1 MTNLPRE
8 IQPDSALEERV
19 VSTLVAAGLVR
30 RRRVW
35 PVWVAAAAAVI
46 VLAFGVTMFRPTHTL
61 APGKTY
67 VVLLYE
73 DSTYRPAP
81 AGHDAER
88 VAVLAR
94 WADSLDTFGKFER
107 AGRLRGPGPL
117 GGLFMYGRRTMPT
130 RRGLR
135 RRVRSRSGEGTSRSN
150 VSSDDFSPHTPGVL
164 YAECSTPRVRLVPQI
179 HRYLSIGGQL

>member
-8 IQPDSALEERV
+8 TQPDSALEERV

-30 RRRVW
+30 RRRAW

-61 APGKTY
+61 AQGKTY

-81 AGHDAER
+81 AGHGAER

-94 WADSLDTFGKFER
+94 WADSLDAIGKFER
-107 AGRLRGPGPL
+107 AGHLSGPGPL
-117 GGLFMYGRRTMPT
+117 GGLFMIRAA
-130 RRGLR
+130 
-135 RRVRSRSGEGTSRSN
+135 
-150 VSSDDFSPHTPGVL
+150 DDADAARIAASCPFTKW
-164 YAECSTPRVRLVPQI
+164 
-179 HRYLSIGGQL
+179 GGHIDVKRFEP

>member
-8 IQPDSALEERV
+8 TPPDPALEERV
-19 VSTLVAAGLVR
+19 VSTLVATGLVR
-30 RRRVW
+30 RRRVRPAW
-35 PVWVAAAAAVI
+35 LAAAAAVI
-46 VLAFGVTMFRPTHTL
+46 LLAFGVTMLRPKRTA

-81 AGHDAER
+81 PGHDAER

-94 WADSLDTFGKFER
+94 WADSLDTMGKFER

-117 GGLFMYGRRTMPT
+117 GGLFMIRAA
-130 RRGLR
+130 
-135 RRVRSRSGEGTSRSN
+135 
-150 VSSDDFSPHTPGVL
+150 DD
-164 YAECSTPRVRLVPQI
+164 AEAARIAASCPFKQW
-179 HRYLSIGGQL
+179 GGHIEVKRFER

>member
-8 IQPDSALEERV
+8 TQPDSALEERV
-19 VSTLVAAGLVR
+19 MSTLVAAGLVR
-30 RRRVW
+30 RSRGW

-61 APGKTY
+61 AQGRTY

-94 WADSLDTFGKFER
+94 WADSLDTVGKFER
-107 AGRLRGPGPL
+107 AGRLRGRPL
-117 GGLFMYGRRTMPT
+117 GGLFI
-130 RRGLR
+130 
-135 RRVRSRSGEGTSRSN
+135 VRAA
-150 VSSDDFSPHTPGVL
+150 DDADAARIAASCPFT
-164 YAECSTPRVRLVPQI
+164 QW
-179 HRYLSIGGQL
+179 GGHIEVKRFER

>member
-1 MTNLPRE
+1 MTNLSPE
-8 IQPDSALEERV
+8 IQPDSALEGRV
-19 VSTLVAAGLVR
+19 VSTLVAVGLVR

-46 VLAFGVTMFRPTHTL
+46 VLAIGVTVFRPTHKL
-61 APGKTY
+61 AHGKTY

-81 AGHDAER
+81 AGHGAER

-107 AGRLRGPGPL
+107 AGRLSGPGPL
-117 GGLFMYGRRTMPT
+117 GGLFIIRAA
-130 RRGLR
+130 
-135 RRVRSRSGEGTSRSN
+135 
-150 VSSDDFSPHTPGVL
+150 DDADAARIAASCPFTKW
-164 YAECSTPRVRLVPQI
+164 
-179 HRYLSIGGQL
+179 GGHIDVKRFEH